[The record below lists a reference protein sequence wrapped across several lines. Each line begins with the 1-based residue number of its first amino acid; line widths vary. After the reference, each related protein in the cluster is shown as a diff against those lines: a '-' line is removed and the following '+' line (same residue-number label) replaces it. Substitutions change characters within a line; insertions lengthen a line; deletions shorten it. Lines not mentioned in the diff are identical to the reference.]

1 MAGNENKK
9 WIYRICRVVYLLYV
23 AGIIYALFFS
33 ERYGRNARYETMQ
46 YNLVPFEEIQRYI
59 MNLECF
65 TFELFVANIAGNI
78 CMFIPFGALLFV
90 WKEKPVT
97 FLNVTFY
104 SLFLSLSIELIQLV
118 TRVGVFDVDD
128 ILMNTV
134 GGMIGYFVYA
144 IARIADRRLQVRAR
158 RQKKL

>member
-1 MAGNENKK
+1 MAGNENRK
-9 WIYRICRVVYLLYV
+9 WIYGICRVMYLLYIV
-23 AGIIYALFFS
+23 SMIYVLFFS
-33 ERYGRNARYETMQ
+33 ERYGRNARYDSMQ

-59 MNLECF
+59 MNLEYF
-65 TFELFVANIAGNI
+65 TLELFVANIAGNI
-78 CMFIPFGALLFV
+78 CMFIPFGALLFI

-97 FLNVTFY
+97 FLTVSFY
-104 SLFLSLSIELIQLV
+104 SMFLSLLIELIQLF

-144 IARIADRRLQVRAR
+144 IARMIERRLQGRAR
-158 RQKKL
+158 QQKKI

>member
-1 MAGNENKK
+1 MAGNDKRK
-9 WIYRICRVVYLLYV
+9 WIYRTCRVVYLIYV
-23 AGIIYALFFS
+23 ICIIYVLFFS
-33 ERYGRNARYETMQ
+33 ERYGRNARYETIQ

-65 TFELFVANIAGNI
+65 TFELFAANIVGNI

-97 FLNVTFY
+97 FLNASFY
-104 SLFLSLSIELIQLV
+104 SMLLSLMIEIIQLI
-118 TRVGVFDVDD
+118 TRVDD

-134 GGMIGYFVYA
+134 GGMIGYCVYA
-144 IARIADRRLQVRAR
+144 IARLADRRLQLRAK
-158 RQKKL
+158 QQEKL